1 MPELALQK
9 LTDHVYWMPPAEPDR
24 PSLCA
29 VVGERYTLM
38 LDAASSDAHARLFLD
53 QLAKNGIPAPRLV
66 ALTHWHWDHV
76 FGAAEI
82 GTPLIAHRLTAQ
94 ELAIQ
99 AAYEWTDEALDQ
111 RVAAGKEIAFCADN
125 IKLELPAPRSIRIA
139 LPDILFDDAL
149 DIDLGG
155 VTCLLRHVG
164 GDHAADSVVA
174 YIPEDRLLFLG
185 DCLYDAVYTPVRH
198 YTPERLFPLLDKLVT
213 FDAQHYIEG
222 HADTVMSYAE
232 FNALTGKIRLA
243 GELIAESGT
252 DEAAVLAA
260 AKSRTGSE
268 PDEDLTYFVKG
279 LIAGKLFFAK

>member
-1 MPELALQK
+1 MSTLQK
-9 LTDHVYWMPPAEPDR
+9 LTDHVYWMSPAEPDR

-29 VVGERYTLM
+29 VVGERFTLM
-38 LDAASSDAHARLFLD
+38 LDAASSDAHARLFLEALS
-53 QLAKNGIPAPRLV
+53 QNGIPAPRLV

-82 GTPLIAHRLTAQ
+82 GVPIIAHRQTAR
-94 ELAIQ
+94 ELATQ
-99 AAYEWTDEALDQ
+99 SAYEWTDEALDQ
-111 RVAAGKEIAFCADN
+111 RVAEGTEIAFCADN

-139 LPDILFDDAL
+139 LPDILFDDTL
-149 DIDLGG
+149 DLDLGG
-155 VTCLLRHVG
+155 VTCQLRHVG

-198 YTPERLFPLLDKLVT
+198 YTPEKLFPLLDKLAG
-213 FDAQHYIEG
+213 FNAQHYIEG
-222 HADTVMSYAE
+222 HTDTVMTRGEIEAMV
-232 FNALTGKIRLA
+232 AKMRLA
-243 GELIAESGT
+243 GDLIAELGT

-260 AKSRTGSE
+260 ARSRTGSE

-279 LIAGKLFFAK
+279 LVAGIPLR

>member
-1 MPELALQK
+1 MPTPSLQK

-29 VVGERYTLM
+29 IVGERFTLM
-38 LDAASSDAHARLFLD
+38 LDAASSDAHARLFLGS
-53 QLAKNGIPAPRLV
+53 LAQNNIPAPRLI
-66 ALTHWHWDHV
+66 ALTHWHWDHI

-82 GTPLIAHRLTAQ
+82 GVPIIAHRQTAR

-99 AAYEWTDEALDQ
+99 AAYEWTDAALDQ
-111 RVAAGKEIAFCADN
+111 RVVEGTEIAFCADN
-125 IKLELPAPRSIRIA
+125 IKLELPSPRSIRIA
-139 LPDILFDDAL
+139 LPDILFDAAL
-149 DIDLGG
+149 DLDLGG
-155 VTCLLRHVG
+155 VTCHLRHVG

-198 YTPERLFPLLDKLVT
+198 YTHEKLFPLLDKLAV

-222 HADTVMSYAE
+222 HTDTVMSRAE
-232 FNALTGKIRLA
+232 FDAMVAKMHLA
-243 GELIAESGT
+243 GDLIAELGT
-252 DEAAVLAA
+252 DEAAILAA
-260 AKSRTGSE
+260 TKSRTGTD

-279 LIAGKLFFAK
+279 LLAGM